1 MRLVL
6 LPTVSVGTA
15 TAALLIP
22 ATYQALPELKYYS
35 ILPAA
40 DIHVA
45 TTLADCTTNSPWKF
59 ASGERVNIPTQGGPL
74 YAIAA
79 SATNTV
85 SVGAGAGA
93 I

>member
-1 MRLVL
+1 MDLIT

-15 TAALLIP
+15 TAALLVP
-22 ATYQALPELKYYS
+22 ATYQALGGLKYYS
-35 ILPAA
+35 LLPAA

-45 TTLADCTTNSPWKF
+45 TSLASCTTNSPWKY
-59 ASGERVNIPTQGGPL
+59 AAGERVNIPTLGGPL

-79 SATNTV
+79 SATNTTL
-85 SVGAGAGA
+85 VGAGAGA